1 MDALERQEAEGRL
14 ARLES
19 LLIARERWH
28 EVVDTVWSARDQHEA
43 GERLT
48 KLLGLDATI
57 PPGMVLDMQISRLT
71 SGSRD
76 EIATEV
82 AHLRSMLRRE

>member
-1 MDALERQEAEGRL
+1 MDSLELQEAEGRL
-14 ARLES
+14 ARLQS

-28 EVVDTVWSARDQHEA
+28 DVLDTVWAARDEHEA

-48 KLLGLDATI
+48 ELLGLDAAV

-71 SGSRD
+71 SESRD
-76 EIATEV
+76 QIATEV
-82 AHLRSMLRRE
+82 AHLRKMLGQE